1 MAAGRVIALAH
12 NRTRSQEGPFRPE
25 FCVKPLLLAEAAMT
39 DPSALVRANY
49 TAAPSHWNAELEL
62 WFAPAAGKTRL
73 MRRRHLGPLVVQKPF
88 HPEKDGTCH
97 VYLLHPPG
105 GVAGGDRLD
114 MRFHVAPDS
123 RALMTT
129 PGATKF
135 YRADHGRSTQ
145 LATIDVAEGS
155 VCEYLPQETI
165 LFDGANAAIETRV
178 ALSGDATY
186 VGWDF
191 YCLGRP
197 AAQERFESGQLSQR
211 TEITRDGRPIWFER
225 MQLPGGSPIAAA
237 AHALAGHPT
246 WGTMVYAGPLC
257 EDAAAHVR
265 AAIGSDGDTVFTVSQ
280 LEHVV
285 VCRYLGPRVSQG
297 RALFAQAWNALRMSC
312 QGKAACPPRIWAT

>member
-1 MAAGRVIALAH
+1 
-12 NRTRSQEGPFRPE
+12 
-25 FCVKPLLLAEAAMT
+25 VKPLLLAEAAT
-39 DPSALVRANY
+39 HDATVLARARY
-49 TAAPSHWNAELEL
+49 DAAPSHWNAELEL
-62 WFAPAAGKTRL
+62 WFAPNAGKTRL

-114 MRFHVAPDS
+114 MRFHVAATA

-135 YRADHGRSTQ
+135 YRADHGLSSQ
-145 LATIDVAEGS
+145 LTTIDVAEGA

-165 LFDGANAAIETRV
+165 LFDGANAAVETHV

-191 YCLGRP
+191 FCLGRP
-197 AAQERFESGQLSQR
+197 AADERFETGHLRQR
-211 TEITRDGRPIWFER
+211 IEITRDGRPIWFER
-225 MQLPGGSPIAAA
+225 LQLPGGSPIAAA

-246 WGTMVYAGPLC
+246 WGTMIYAGPAS
-257 EDAAAHVR
+257 EDAAERVR
-265 AAIGSDGDTVFTVSQ
+265 AALGRDGDGVFSVSQ
-280 LEHVV
+280 LEHVI
-285 VCRYLGPRVSQG
+285 VCRYLGPRVSDG
-297 RALFAQAWNALRMSC
+297 KALFARAWNALRISC
-312 QGKAACPPRIWAT
+312 QGKAASPPRIWAT